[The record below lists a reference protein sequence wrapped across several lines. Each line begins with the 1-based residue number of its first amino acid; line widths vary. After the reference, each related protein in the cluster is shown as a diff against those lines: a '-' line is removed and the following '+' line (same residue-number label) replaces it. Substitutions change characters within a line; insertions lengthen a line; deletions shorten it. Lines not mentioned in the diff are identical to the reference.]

1 MGVDINLL
9 ILFIVNKNK
18 DKEKENGAQIP
29 LITMPISR
37 VAVTGSIHIGFC
49 IILRIAV

>member
-29 LITMPISR
+29 LFKMPLLH
-37 VAVTGSIHIGFC
+37 VANT
-49 IILRIAV
+49 